1 MIDNLSLIQKADL
14 ALSELTTEGGV
25 LQPAQA
31 RRFIRIMIKSADL
44 LPLTTF
50 IPMRA
55 PKQLLEK
62 TRFGSRILRAGV
74 SGEALAV
81 QDRSKPDL
89 SKVELDAKLFK
100 AEVRLNDEILED
112 NIERQNFKN
121 TVMEMMAEALAR
133 DVDDVLINGD
143 TTSPDPFYSQF
154 DGLLVSTTSNVVNA
168 GGINLQKSVL
178 KAMIQAMPT
187 EFMRDRRRARFLTS
201 VNAEVDLR
209 DLYAD
214 RATAV
219 GDTNLL
225 NMDQIRY
232 SSIPVVPISLFPEDL
247 GVGNDETN
255 AILVNPK
262 NINVGWWRQMKMAT
276 QRDVPAGTMAVVASM
291 RFDFKYT
298 EETAAVKATEILVG

>member
-1 MIDNLSLIQKADL
+1 MDNLTLLQKADL
-14 ALSELTTEGGV
+14 ALGELTTDGGV

-31 RRFIRIMIKSADL
+31 RRFIRLMIKAAEL
-44 LPLTTF
+44 LPMTTF

-55 PKQLLEK
+55 QKQLLEK
-62 TRFGSRILRAGV
+62 TRFGERILRAGV

-89 SKVELDAKLFK
+89 SKTELDAKLFK

-112 NIERQNFKN
+112 NIERQGFRD
-121 TVMEMMAEALAR
+121 TILDMMAEALAR

-143 TTSPDPFYSQF
+143 LTNPDPFFAQF
-154 DGLLVSTTSNVVNA
+154 DGLLAATTSNVVAA
-168 GGINLQKSVL
+168 GNINLQKSIL

-187 EFMRDRRRARFLTS
+187 EYMRDRARMRFLTS
-201 VNAEVDLR
+201 VNAEVDIR

-214 RATAV
+214 RATGV

-225 NMDQIRY
+225 NMNQIRY
-232 SSIPVVPISLFPEDL
+232 SGIPVAPISMFPEDL
-247 GVGNDETN
+247 GVGGDETN
-255 AILVNPK
+255 VIFCNPK
-262 NINVGWWRQMKMAT
+262 NINVGWWRTMRMAT
-276 QRDVPAGTMAVVASM
+276 QRDVPAGTLAIVATM

-298 EETAAVKATEILVG
+298 EETASVKATQVTVG